1 MEKQDKNMAGADR
14 NKALISVIVPVYNC
28 SDYIEECCAV
38 LMGQSYANIEIILV
52 DDGSKDG
59 SGEKCD
65 RLASKDQRIRVF
77 HQLNG
82 GASSARNR
90 GLDEAKGE
98 WITFVDADDSV
109 NEDYLETMYDL
120 VSPNIDSVVCGY
132 DCVDECGTIHDIT
145 PPHQDVIV
153 DAETICYWF
162 YHPKYFFQNFVWGR
176 LFRASVIQEHHIRFD
191 EKLKI
196 IEDTPFCAQ
205 FVMAS
210 SKKVCY
216 TFQSLYHHHSNPE
229 SLMSRLTVGAETEQ
243 KYVDGYIKMFR
254 VLSSPKFLSFRISF
268 IARWYVYVHARR
280 LERYGGLVD
289 MKEICN
295 NWYEGVFY
303 VLYRLKYGR

>member
-1 MEKQDKNMAGADR
+1 MEKQDKNMAGADI

-145 PPHQDVIV
+145 PP
-153 DAETICYWF
+153 
-162 YHPKYFFQNFVWGR
+162 
-176 LFRASVIQEHHIRFD
+176 
-191 EKLKI
+191 
-196 IEDTPFCAQ
+196 
-205 FVMAS
+205 
-210 SKKVCY
+210 
-216 TFQSLYHHHSNPE
+216 
-229 SLMSRLTVGAETEQ
+229 
-243 KYVDGYIKMFR
+243 IKT
-254 VLSSPKFLSFRISF
+254 
-268 IARWYVYVHARR
+268 
-280 LERYGGLVD
+280 
-289 MKEICN
+289 
-295 NWYEGVFY
+295 
-303 VLYRLKYGR
+303 